1 MPVYFMRWYGYDKLD
16 IAASSEAQRPERTK
30 FLMLDEDNISTGTS
44 LSGYGLMSIKEISES
59 NPPGCGNED
68 ESVCVNDD
76 IADLYVRDLLF
87 TRGKNITPYSG
98 LWIPT
103 GQVGDFGVFQFT
115 HPEPQTSNQNGA
127 QFTTEELISATCAA
141 SDENNLDK
149 IDGVAALGEAE
160 INALL
165 DKTVCALVFDSDIS
179 WDYAKVEGSLK
190 GATLGITAFR
200 VKQVMPH
207 PDGGSSLPLLRI
219 DVLSSGETADACN
232 SAGATFGA
240 ALLTK

>member
-87 TRGKNITPYSG
+87 TRGKHITP
-98 LWIPT
+98 
-103 GQVGDFGVFQFT
+103 
-115 HPEPQTSNQNGA
+115 
-127 QFTTEELISATCAA
+127 
-141 SDENNLDK
+141 
-149 IDGVAALGEAE
+149 
-160 INALL
+160 
-165 DKTVCALVFDSDIS
+165 
-179 WDYAKVEGSLK
+179 
-190 GATLGITAFR
+190 
-200 VKQVMPH
+200 
-207 PDGGSSLPLLRI
+207 
-219 DVLSSGETADACN
+219 
-232 SAGATFGA
+232 
-240 ALLTK
+240 